1 MVAGID
7 AAIEDGVDII
17 SLSIS
22 HISVPFHDDFLA
34 IGTFAAARKGIFV
47 SCAAGNNGPFKK
59 SIHNEA
65 PWVLTVGASTTDR
78 RIVATAKLGNG
89 QVFDG
94 ESVYQPKGF
103 PAGKML
109 PLVYGSSCRNISSL
123 GVKGKVV
130 LCDGAE
136 DIEPLDQ
143 SWEVNDSGGAAAIL
157 ANQEQDGFITYA
169 EDHFLPAA
177 AVSYMAGLQIKA
189 YIKSTKSPKATI
201 LFKGTIFGDPL
212 APIVAGFSAKGPSLQ
227 NPGVLK
233 PDIIGPGMNILA
245 AWPFNLDADT
255 SGSKLTFYVWAGTS
269 MSTPHLAG
277 VAALLKRAH
286 PSWSPAAI
294 KSAIMT
300 TAGRVNAV
308 RTAILDEKLAPAD
321 VLATGAGH
329 VNPCNAND
337 PGLVYDIEPDDYI
350 PFICGLG
357 YTEEQVGRIVRKQV
371 NCTSKIPQGQLNYPT
386 FSVLLGSPQ
395 TFKRTVTNVGEPFSH
410 YFGKIVEPKGVK
422 IIVKPSQLW
431 FTRKNKGV
439 ANAVLN
445 AIPTYY
451 LSIHRLPGG
460 VCRKLRSKIRNFLWG
475 GSSGGGRKISWVS
488 WEKMCL
494 EKDNGGLGII
504 ELDSFNKAL
513 LCKWGWR
520 ILERSGSVLWLDI
533 IDSKY
538 GNLKECLGKQL
549 ENRNSCKFW
558 SSWWY
563 NLIKVLNEG
572 NWFLNNCARVVGN
585 GKSTLFWH
593 DSWYGGIPLKIQFPR
608 LFSTELVPSCCVADR
623 MVWVEEKWHFD
634 WKWRRKLFEWEKQ
647 LELELEQK
655 LLTDFS
661 FIDRDDAWKWKQT
674 NSGFSSVKSAYKV
687 LREMKVNHN
696 FSSSYLAP
704 IWVKGVPLKV
714 KAFSWK
720 LIQDRIPTIAN
731 LIKRGAYNPNFD
743 KDCKLCGEG
752 EENTK
757 HLFFDCD
764 WSRKIWEKV
773 YYWGNFEVRGQGSFM
788 EHFSFH
794 CDLVTSSKKN
804 YWAIIW
810 HAAIWQ
816 IWKARNEM
824 VFNGKRLELQDIF
837 LKICVSSFLWIKYS
851 IGPTKTFSLI
861 DWFNEPLH
869 C

>member
-1 MVAGID
+1 MTLLKLLYALIPLFSLFSVLAQTSSEVKSYIIHVKQLYNNDNLLHYHNSFLPPVPTSNDSFLYSYKHVISGFAARLTAQELEAMKAKNGFISAHPDTMYQLSTTHSPSFLGLYPGTGLWTQSNQGKGVIIGVLDTGIFPSHPSFSDVNMPAPPAKWKGKCKFANKTVCNNKLIGARFFNSASQLGEDSPLDQNGHGTHTASIAAGSFVKNACALGNACGTAAGMAPQAHLAIYKVCYKSAICPRIDLLAGID

-59 SIHNEA
+59 SIHNEV

-78 RIVATAKLGNG
+78 RIIATAKLGNG

-136 DIEPLDQ
+136 DFEPLYQ
-143 SWEVNDSGGAAAIL
+143 SREVSDSGGAAAIL
-157 ANQEQDGFITYA
+157 ANLEQDGFTTYA

-189 YIKSTKSPKATI
+189 YINSTKSPKATI

-212 APIVAGFSAKGPSLQ
+212 APIVAGFSARGPSLQ
-227 NPGVLK
+227 TPGVLK

-245 AWPFNLDADT
+245 AWPFHLDADT
-255 SGSKLTFYVWAGTS
+255 SGSKLTFNIWAGTS

-286 PSWSPAAI
+286 TNWSPAAI

-386 FSVLLGSPQ
+386 FSVLLGSSQ
-395 TFKRTVTNVGEPFSH
+395 TFKRTVTNVGEPFSY

-431 FTRKNKGV
+431 FTR
-439 ANAVLN
+439 LN
-445 AIPTYY
+445 QKASFSVTFSRSSNMTNTYSQGY
-451 LSIHRLPGG
+451 LQ
-460 VCRKLRSKIRNFLWG
+460 
-475 GSSGGGRKISWVS
+475 WVS
-488 WEKMCL
+488 RK
-494 EKDNGGLGII
+494 
-504 ELDSFNKAL
+504 
-513 LCKWGWR
+513 R
-520 ILERSGSVLWLDI
+520 TVTSVI
-533 IDSKY
+533 
-538 GNLKECLGKQL
+538 
-549 ENRNSCKFW
+549 
-558 SSWWY
+558 
-563 NLIKVLNEG
+563 
-572 NWFLNNCARVVGN
+572 
-585 GKSTLFWH
+585 
-593 DSWYGGIPLKIQFPR
+593 
-608 LFSTELVPSCCVADR
+608 
-623 MVWVEEKWHFD
+623 
-634 WKWRRKLFEWEKQ
+634 
-647 LELELEQK
+647 
-655 LLTDFS
+655 
-661 FIDRDDAWKWKQT
+661 
-674 NSGFSSVKSAYKV
+674 SVK
-687 LREMKVNHN
+687 
-696 FSSSYLAP
+696 F
-704 IWVKGVPLKV
+704 
-714 KAFSWK
+714 
-720 LIQDRIPTIAN
+720 T
-731 LIKRGAYNPNFD
+731 
-743 KDCKLCGEG
+743 
-752 EENTK
+752 
-757 HLFFDCD
+757 
-764 WSRKIWEKV
+764 
-773 YYWGNFEVRGQGSFM
+773 
-788 EHFSFH
+788 
-794 CDLVTSSKKN
+794 
-804 YWAIIW
+804 
-810 HAAIWQ
+810 
-816 IWKARNEM
+816 
-824 VFNGKRLELQDIF
+824 
-837 LKICVSSFLWIKYS
+837 
-851 IGPTKTFSLI
+851 
-861 DWFNEPLH
+861 
-869 C
+869 